1 MISNM
6 QYPREMYGKG
16 GLTSLKEARNLL
28 EKYALPGESLAY
40 INEDES
46 KYLRYMG
53 GAGIPINSSGIP
65 SYLSFKKLFKPVAKL
80 LNKIVPDFIKPALP
94 FIAAALPFTQFGA
107 GLFAKLGSLGGL
119 ASSQLAPYIG
129 AGIIGAGSQLAQEG
143 AAERGLNLP
152 SLALSTF
159 GGGSAA
165 SGTLGLGNAIRAG
178 ATVGTGGV
186 LPEGVTGLTGQPITA
201 GDFANFQALNPG
213 VESVGNIGYS
223 TDLSSLQ
230 SAENLIR
237 QGAAASSDYLGEGS
251 KSLGRLTSGDFSQ
264 VGGDLVT
271 VGKTMGPGQ
280 IGAATE
286 TADRVAQDALDEY
299 NRQQAALGQT
309 VAQNKADQIFYIRQ
323 AMQQAG
329 FNEDEIVGAIS
340 KFGFA
345 DGGRVGY
352 SKGGGLM
359 NLKMGGMPVEMDLR
373 AKGGFVPLGK
383 KERADDVPARLSKNE
398 FVFTAKAVRGAGKGD
413 VKKGAKRMY
422 QLMRQY
428 EAVA

>member
-1 MISNM
+1 
-6 QYPREMYGKG
+6 MYYTNS
-16 GLTSLKEARNLL
+16 GLTSLPEYQGGGYIDQYGRQ
-28 EKYALPGESLAY
+28 KYGLGKFVRK
-40 INEDES
+40 IT
-46 KYLRYMG
+46 
-53 GAGIPINSSGIP
+53 
-65 SYLSFKKLFKPVAKL
+65 KPVAKIL
-80 LNKIVPDFIKPALP
+80 DKIVPNEIKPALP

-159 GGGSAA
+159 GGGAAA
-165 SGTLGLGNAIRAG
+165 SGTLGLGAG
-178 ATVGTGGV
+178 LREGMTVANLGDTG
-186 LPEGVTGLTGQPITA
+186 ITA
-201 GDFANFQALNPG
+201 G
-213 VESVGNIGYS
+213 
-223 TDLSSLQ
+223 
-230 SAENLIR
+230 
-237 QGAAASSDYLGEGS
+237 QGAEILKDYPAFAERGLEFKDVYSGLGYEDPTLLQNTSNLLKSTAASASDYLGEGS

-352 SKGGGLM
+352 SKSGGLM

>member
-1 MISNM
+1 M
-6 QYPREMYGKG
+6 QNSMYYTNS
-16 GLTSLKEARNLL
+16 GLTSLPEYQGGGYIDQYGRQ
-28 EKYALPGESLAY
+28 KYGLG
-40 INEDES
+40 
-46 KYLRYMG
+46 K
-53 GAGIPINSSGIP
+53 
-65 SYLSFKKLFKPVAKL
+65 FVKKITKPVAKIL
-80 LNKIVPDFIKPALP
+80 DKIVPNEIKPALP

-159 GGGSAA
+159 GGGAAA
-165 SGTLGLGNAIRAG
+165 SGTLGLGAG
-178 ATVGTGGV
+178 LREGMTVANLGDTG
-186 LPEGVTGLTGQPITA
+186 ITA
-201 GDFANFQALNPG
+201 G
-213 VESVGNIGYS
+213 
-223 TDLSSLQ
+223 
-230 SAENLIR
+230 
-237 QGAAASSDYLGEGS
+237 QGAEILKDYPAFAERGLEFKDVYSGLGYEDPTLLQNTSNLLKSTAASASDYLGEGS

-428 EAVA
+428 EALA

>member
-1 MISNM
+1 
-6 QYPREMYGKG
+6 
-16 GLTSLKEARNLL
+16 
-28 EKYALPGESLAY
+28 
-40 INEDES
+40 
-46 KYLRYMG
+46 
-53 GAGIPINSSGIP
+53 
-65 SYLSFKKLFKPVAKL
+65 
-80 LNKIVPDFIKPALP
+80 
-94 FIAAALPFTQFGA
+94 
-107 GLFAKLGSLGGL
+107 
-119 ASSQLAPYIG
+119 
-129 AGIIGAGSQLAQEG
+129 
-143 AAERGLNLP
+143 
-152 SLALSTF
+152 
-159 GGGSAA
+159 
-165 SGTLGLGNAIRAG
+165 
-178 ATVGTGGV
+178 
-186 LPEGVTGLTGQPITA
+186 
-201 GDFANFQALNPG
+201 
-213 VESVGNIGYS
+213 
-223 TDLSSLQ
+223 
-230 SAENLIR
+230 
-237 QGAAASSDYLGEGS
+237 
-251 KSLGRLTSGDFSQ
+251 
-264 VGGDLVT
+264 
-271 VGKTMGPGQ
+271 MGPGQ

-329 FNEDEIVGAIS
+329 FNEDEIVGTIS

>member
-1 MISNM
+1 M
-6 QYPREMYGKG
+6 QNSMYYTNS
-16 GLTSLKEARNLL
+16 GLTSLPEYQGGGYIDQYGRQ
-28 EKYALPGESLAY
+28 KYGLGKFVRK
-40 INEDES
+40 IT
-46 KYLRYMG
+46 
-53 GAGIPINSSGIP
+53 
-65 SYLSFKKLFKPVAKL
+65 KPVAKVL
-80 LNKIVPDFIKPALP
+80 DKIVPNEIKPALP

-159 GGGSAA
+159 GGGAAA
-165 SGTLGLGNAIRAG
+165 SGTLGLGAG
-178 ATVGTGGV
+178 LREGMTVANLGDTG
-186 LPEGVTGLTGQPITA
+186 ITA
-201 GDFANFQALNPG
+201 G
-213 VESVGNIGYS
+213 
-223 TDLSSLQ
+223 
-230 SAENLIR
+230 
-237 QGAAASSDYLGEGS
+237 QGAEILKDYPAFAERGLEFKDVYSGLGYEDPTLLQNTSNLLKSTAASASDYLGEGS

-309 VAQNKADQIFYIRQ
+309 VAQSKADQVFFIRQ

>member
-1 MISNM
+1 MISRM
-6 QYPREMYGKG
+6 QLPREMYMG
-16 GLTSLKEARNLL
+16 GGISSLSYPSYG
-28 EKYALPGESLAY
+28 YADGGITTLP
-40 INEDES
+40 N
-46 KYLRYMG
+46 YMG
-53 GAGIPINSSGIP
+53 GGYIDQYGRQKYGLGKFVRKIT
-65 SYLSFKKLFKPVAKL
+65 KPVAKIL
-80 LNKIVPDFIKPALP
+80 DKIVPNEIKPALP

-159 GGGSAA
+159 GGGAAA
-165 SGTLGLGNAIRAG
+165 SGTLGLGAG
-178 ATVGTGGV
+178 LREGMTVANLGDTG
-186 LPEGVTGLTGQPITA
+186 ITA
-201 GDFANFQALNPG
+201 G
-213 VESVGNIGYS
+213 
-223 TDLSSLQ
+223 
-230 SAENLIR
+230 
-237 QGAAASSDYLGEGS
+237 QGAEILKDYPAFAERGLEFKDVYSGLGYEDPTLLQNTSNLLKSTAASASDYLGEGS

>member
-1 MISNM
+1 M
-6 QYPREMYGKG
+6 QNSMYYTNS
-16 GLTSLKEARNLL
+16 GLTSLPEYQGGGYIDQYGRQ
-28 EKYALPGESLAY
+28 KYGLGKFVRK
-40 INEDES
+40 IT
-46 KYLRYMG
+46 
-53 GAGIPINSSGIP
+53 
-65 SYLSFKKLFKPVAKL
+65 KPVAKVL
-80 LNKIVPDFIKPALP
+80 DKIVPNEIKPALP

-159 GGGSAA
+159 GGGAAA
-165 SGTLGLGNAIRAG
+165 SGTLGLGAG
-178 ATVGTGGV
+178 LREGMTVANLGDTG
-186 LPEGVTGLTGQPITA
+186 ITA
-201 GDFANFQALNPG
+201 G
-213 VESVGNIGYS
+213 
-223 TDLSSLQ
+223 
-230 SAENLIR
+230 
-237 QGAAASSDYLGEGS
+237 QGAEILKDYPAFAERGLEFKDVYSGLGYEDPTLLQNTSNLLKSTAASASDYLGEGS

>member
-1 MISNM
+1 M
-6 QYPREMYGKG
+6 QNSMYYTNS
-16 GLTSLKEARNLL
+16 GLTSLPEYQGGGYIDQYGRQ
-28 EKYALPGESLAY
+28 KYGLGKFVRK
-40 INEDES
+40 IT
-46 KYLRYMG
+46 
-53 GAGIPINSSGIP
+53 
-65 SYLSFKKLFKPVAKL
+65 KPVAKIL
-80 LNKIVPDFIKPALP
+80 DKIVPNEIKPALP

-129 AGIIGAGSQLAQEG
+129 AGIIGAGSQLAKEG

-159 GGGSAA
+159 GGGAAA
-165 SGTLGLGNAIRAG
+165 SGTLGLGAG
-178 ATVGTGGV
+178 LREGMTVANLGDTG
-186 LPEGVTGLTGQPITA
+186 ITA
-201 GDFANFQALNPG
+201 G
-213 VESVGNIGYS
+213 
-223 TDLSSLQ
+223 
-230 SAENLIR
+230 
-237 QGAAASSDYLGEGS
+237 QGAEILKDYPAFAERGLEFKDVYSGLGYEDPTLLQNTSNLLKSTAASASDYLGEGS

-329 FNEDEIVGAIS
+329 FNEDEIGGAIS

>member
-1 MISNM
+1 M
-6 QYPREMYGKG
+6 QNSMYYTNS
-16 GLTSLKEARNLL
+16 GLTSLPEYQGGGYIDQYGRQ
-28 EKYALPGESLAY
+28 KYGLG
-40 INEDES
+40 
-46 KYLRYMG
+46 K
-53 GAGIPINSSGIP
+53 
-65 SYLSFKKLFKPVAKL
+65 FVKKITKPVAKIL
-80 LNKIVPDFIKPALP
+80 DKIVPNEIKPALP

-159 GGGSAA
+159 GGGAAA
-165 SGTLGLGNAIRAG
+165 SGTLGLGAG
-178 ATVGTGGV
+178 LREGMTVANLGDTG
-186 LPEGVTGLTGQPITA
+186 ITA
-201 GDFANFQALNPG
+201 G
-213 VESVGNIGYS
+213 
-223 TDLSSLQ
+223 
-230 SAENLIR
+230 
-237 QGAAASSDYLGEGS
+237 QGAEILKDYPAFAERGLEFKDVYSGLGYEDPTLLQNTSNLLKSTAASASDYLGEGS

>member
-1 MISNM
+1 
-6 QYPREMYGKG
+6 MYYTNS
-16 GLTSLKEARNLL
+16 GLTSLPEYQGGGYIDQYGRQ
-28 EKYALPGESLAY
+28 KYGLG
-40 INEDES
+40 
-46 KYLRYMG
+46 K
-53 GAGIPINSSGIP
+53 
-65 SYLSFKKLFKPVAKL
+65 FVKKITKPVAKIL
-80 LNKIVPDFIKPALP
+80 DKIVPNEIKPALP

-159 GGGSAA
+159 GGGAAA
-165 SGTLGLGNAIRAG
+165 SGTLGLGAG
-178 ATVGTGGV
+178 LREGMTVANLGDTG
-186 LPEGVTGLTGQPITA
+186 ITA
-201 GDFANFQALNPG
+201 G
-213 VESVGNIGYS
+213 
-223 TDLSSLQ
+223 
-230 SAENLIR
+230 
-237 QGAAASSDYLGEGS
+237 QGAEILKDYPAFAERGLEFKDVYSGLGYEDPTLLQNTSNLLKSTAASASDYLGEGS

-428 EAVA
+428 EALA

>member
-1 MISNM
+1 MISRM
-6 QYPREMYGKG
+6 QLPREMYMG
-16 GLTSLKEARNLL
+16 GGISSLSYPSYG
-28 EKYALPGESLAY
+28 YADGGITTLP
-40 INEDES
+40 N
-46 KYLRYMG
+46 YMG
-53 GAGIPINSSGIP
+53 GGYIDEYGRQR
-65 SYLSFKKLFKPVAKL
+65 YGFGKFVKKITKPVAKVL
-80 LNKIVPDFIKPALP
+80 DKIVPNEIKPALP

-159 GGGSAA
+159 GGGAAA
-165 SGTLGLGNAIRAG
+165 SGTLGLGAG
-178 ATVGTGGV
+178 LREGMTVANLGDTG
-186 LPEGVTGLTGQPITA
+186 ITA
-201 GDFANFQALNPG
+201 G
-213 VESVGNIGYS
+213 
-223 TDLSSLQ
+223 
-230 SAENLIR
+230 
-237 QGAAASSDYLGEGS
+237 QGAEILKDYPAFAERGLEFKDVYSGLGYEDPTLLQNTSNLLKSTAASASDYLGEGS